1 MANPLLRNKRLDP
14 IPSGGGATTSD
25 IEARLRGAM
34 HPGEAILARGMKSD
48 YKFQISS
55 NSNMY
60 KTSAPVHLN
69 VAPEDNLDT
78 KETKTPYETLFFEPL
93 NKDALEHFTLI
104 ESIY

>member
-78 KETKTPYETLFFEPL
+78 KEIQKIIHQNLFVKKMNYKFM
-93 NKDALEHFTLI
+93 KRTI
-104 ESIY
+104 